1 LLGFQISP
9 STFPFFFF
17 FFDKFFF
24 FFFIFLKRTISTW
37 TQKLSDCKINA
48 LKIERVRSTFENLN
62 SYKMALKILKMMQ
75 IYQNIFFWGFLLL
88 FYYFLFFKKI
98 IKNMNLKLSSNKN
111 NNDLHVG
118 GFRADEILIISL
130 QPKA

>member
-1 LLGFQISP
+1 
-9 STFPFFFF
+9 
-17 FFDKFFF
+17 
-24 FFFIFLKRTISTW
+24 
-37 TQKLSDCKINA
+37 
-48 LKIERVRSTFENLN
+48 
-62 SYKMALKILKMMQ
+62 MALKILKMMQ